1 MACLPSRSLEEKTLM
16 WFPDRSAICFAI
28 GLRYLRKISPFLLLL
43 DISSFLTKDA

>member
-1 MACLPSRSLEEKTLM
+1 M

-43 DISSFLTKDA
+43 DISSILTKDA

>member
-1 MACLPSRSLEEKTLM
+1 M

-43 DISSFLTKDA
+43 IFRRF